1 MKARF
6 KTLLALLAALAFLFS
21 TLQQAGN
28 CAGERANDL
37 LLLYSPIHDDYAHT
51 FADAN
56 GVQTPNPNFQ
66 GTMSACVQQL
76 HSHLLRPSRRLQA
89 TKAAVSVVTNTDGNV
104 ERMCRQTTNPP
115 TYCTNFLKAFPDSR

>member
-1 MKARF
+1 MKATF

-21 TLQQAGN
+21 TLQADN
-28 CAGERANDL
+28 CAVERANDL

-66 GTMSACVQQL
+66 GTRSACVQQL
-76 HSHLLRPSRRLQA
+76 HSYLLRPSRRLQ
-89 TKAAVSVVTNTDGNV
+89 KSEAAVSFV
-104 ERMCRQTTNPP
+104 NPSEFSKL
-115 TYCTNFLKAFPDSR
+115 NEVK

>member
-1 MKARF
+1 MKATF

-66 GTMSACVQQL
+66 GTRSACVQQL

-89 TKAAVSVVTNTDGNV
+89 TNAAVSAVSDANV
-104 ERMCRQTTNPP
+104 ERMCSQTTNRP
-115 TYCTNFLKAFPDSR
+115 TYCIGYLKAFSR